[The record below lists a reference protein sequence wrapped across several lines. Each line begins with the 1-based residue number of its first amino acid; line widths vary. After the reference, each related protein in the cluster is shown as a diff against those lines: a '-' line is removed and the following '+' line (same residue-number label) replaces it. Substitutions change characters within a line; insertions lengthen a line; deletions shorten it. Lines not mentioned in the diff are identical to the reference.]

1 MSLLWCNAELI
12 PDEADDSLDNSETV
26 SLKAESLSGDSV
38 RGSRSCVVVGPLFV
52 DCKEGLWLAW
62 LPFSDIPDEE
72 HNECE
77 VLLLPVSDDPDIEV
91 APDIVE
97 FVRECV
103 RVDEGVHIPP
113 GAPAAGRKSPAA
125 I

>member
-1 MSLLWCNAELI
+1 M
-12 PDEADDSLDNSETV
+12 PDEADDSLDNSDTV
-26 SLKAESLSGDSV
+26 SLNAESLSGDSV
-38 RGSRSCVVVGPLFV
+38 RGSLSCVVGPLFV

-77 VLLLPVSDDPDIEV
+77 VLLLPASDEPEIEV
-91 APDIVE
+91 APDMVE

-103 RVDEGVHIPP
+103 RVDEGVHMPP
-113 GAPAAGRKSPAA
+113 GAPAAGRKLTSPVA